1 MSPDGGEKASFPSSN
16 PQPETPVSR
25 CAIDPT
31 RIVPLLALTFVPLG
45 VTACGGGGDAA
56 SREAATSGDIR
67 VQGFATPES
76 VLYDSIADVYLVS
89 NVNGS
94 PVEKDGNGFIS
105 RVSPDG
111 QMLQREWI
119 DGAAQGVT
127 LNAPKGL
134 AIRDGK
140 LYVADIDCVRMFDR
154 ESGTPAGEVCLK
166 NATFLNDIAASPD
179 GSMFF
184 TDSGLQMGAEGLVP
198 DGTDA
203 VYRMID
209 DDRVVAVK
217 KDPSLGAPNG
227 IAIGPLGILVASFGS
242 GEVYRLDVD
251 GNRTDMMPA
260 SKRQLDGLVLLP
272 DGGFM
277 MSSWGDSA
285 VYRVGHD
292 GKVTKAVTGVEGPAD
307 IGYDPRRNRV
317 LVPLFNANEVLIH
330 PLG

>member
-1 MSPDGGEKASFPSSN
+1 
-16 PQPETPVSR
+16 VSR
-25 CAIDPT
+25 RAIDPT
-31 RIVPLLALTFVPLG
+31 HIVPFLALTLVPFG

-56 SREAATSGDIR
+56 SGGGAATSADIR

-76 VLYDSIADVYLVS
+76 VLHDTIADVYLVS
-89 NVNGS
+89 NINGS
-94 PVEKDGNGFIS
+94 PVERDGNGFIS
-105 RVSPDG
+105 RVSPEG
-111 QMLQREWI
+111 QVLQREWI
-119 DGAAQGVT
+119 SGAAPGVT

-134 AIRDGK
+134 AISDGK

-154 ESGTPAGEVCLK
+154 ESGAPAGEVCLK

-184 TDSGLQMGAEGLVP
+184 TDSGLRMGAEGLVP
-198 DGTDA
+198 DGSDA
-203 VYRMID
+203 VYRLID

-217 KDPSLGAPNG
+217 KDTSLGAPNG
-227 IAIGPLGILVASFGS
+227 IAVGSRGILVASFGS
-242 GEVYRLDVD
+242 GEVYQLDAE

-260 SKRQLDGLVLLP
+260 SQRQLDGIVMLP

-285 VYRVGHD
+285 VYRVGGD
-292 GKVTKAVTGVEGPAD
+292 GKVTKPVTGVEAPAD
-307 IGYDPRRNRV
+307 IGYDARRNRV
-317 LVPLFNANEVLIH
+317 LIPLFNANEVLIH

>member
-1 MSPDGGEKASFPSSN
+1 
-16 PQPETPVSR
+16 VSR
-25 CAIDPT
+25 RAIDDA
-31 RIVPLLALTFVPLG
+31 RIVPLLALMLLPPG
-45 VTACGGGGDAA
+45 VTACGGGGDGTSGGAA
-56 SREAATSGDIR
+56 ASGDIR
-67 VQGFATPES
+67 VEGFATPES

-89 NVNGS
+89 NVNGN

-111 QMLQREWI
+111 QVLQRKWI

-154 ESGTPAGEVCLK
+154 DSGAPAGEVCLQ

-198 DGTDA
+198 DGSDA

-227 IAIGPLGILVASFGS
+227 IAVGSLGILVASFGS

-260 SKRQLDGLVLLP
+260 SQRQLDGLVLLP

-285 VYRVGHD
+285 VYRVGRD
-292 GKVTKAVTGVEGPAD
+292 GKVTKAVTGVEAPAD
-307 IGYDPRRNRV
+307 IGYDARRNRV

>member
-1 MSPDGGEKASFPSSN
+1 MFRRSM
-16 PQPETPVSR
+16 
-25 CAIDPT
+25 DPT
-31 RIVPLLALTFVPLG
+31 RIAPLILSTLLPLG
-45 VTACGGGGDAA
+45 AAACGGGGDAGA
-56 SREAATSGDIR
+56 RGGTEASGDIR

-76 VLYDSIADVYLVS
+76 VLHDTIADVYLVS

-94 PVEKDGNGFIS
+94 PVGKDGNGFIS

-111 QMLQREWI
+111 EVLQREWVS
-119 DGAAQGVT
+119 GATQGVT

-154 ESGTPAGEVCLK
+154 ETGAPAGEVCLK

-184 TDSGLQMGAEGLVP
+184 TDSGLQMGANGLVP
-198 DGTDA
+198 DGSDA
-203 VYRMID
+203 VYRLID

-217 KDPSLGAPNG
+217 KDTGLGAPNG
-227 IAIGPLGILVASFGS
+227 IAVGSRGILVASFGS
-242 GEVYRLDVD
+242 GEVYRLDAE

-260 SKRQLDGLVLLP
+260 SQRQLDGIVMLP

-285 VYRVGHD
+285 VYRVGGD
-292 GKVTKAVTGVEGPAD
+292 GKVTKAVTGVEAPAD
-307 IGYDPRRNRV
+307 IGYDARRNRV
-317 LVPLFNANEVLIH
+317 LIPLFNGNEVLIH